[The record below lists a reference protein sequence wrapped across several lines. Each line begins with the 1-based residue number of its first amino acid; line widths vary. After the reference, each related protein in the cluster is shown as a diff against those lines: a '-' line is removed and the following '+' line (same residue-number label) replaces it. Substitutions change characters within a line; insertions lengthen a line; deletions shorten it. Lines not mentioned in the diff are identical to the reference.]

1 MIDRAIRI
9 FLMLFKRHLE
19 ARMKKTFDPGL
30 SRKIDCVIYLL
41 EN

>member
-9 FLMLFKRHLE
+9 FLMLFRRRLE
-19 ARMKKTFDPGL
+19 AQMKEAFDPVL
-30 SRKIDCVIYLL
+30 SRKLDCVIYLL